1 MRLASRA
8 NEDGLGRRHEA
19 RLASEAG
26 VPQADPAARELS
38 G

>member
-1 MRLASRA
+1 MLEIRA

-26 VPQADPAARELS
+26 VQQADRAARELS